1 MTTGALTERLRL
13 RPWRDDDLADL
24 ERINSDR
31 RFTRFL
37 NPGGE
42 PYSPEWTAD
51 KLARMQRE
59 WTEHGWGSWAVE
71 LRDTGRFVGRVGL
84 QIHRLWPDDVELGW
98 GVDPELW
105 GRGYATEAA
114 RAVLRYAFDRCALPR
129 VVSILHPEN
138 APSIRVAEKIG
149 EHPFADVLW
158 PEGGLDLL
166 VYAIGRDEWA
176 RLQSTS

>member
-1 MTTGALTERLRL
+1 MSELRTPRLRL
-13 RPWRDDDLADL
+13 RLWRDDDLPDL
-24 ERINSDR
+24 QRVNSDP

-42 PYSPEWTAD
+42 PYPPEWTAD
-51 KLARMQRE
+51 KLVRMQRDWDE
-59 WTEHGWGSWAVE
+59 NGWGSWALE

-84 QIHRLWPDDVELGW
+84 QFHRFWPDDVELGW

-114 RAVLRYAFDRCALPR
+114 RAALRYAFAEHGFPR

-149 EHPFADVLW
+149 ERPHANVAW
-158 PEGGLDLL
+158 PDGGLDLL
-166 VYAIGRDEWA
+166 VYAIEREDRA
-176 RLQSTS
+176 RLQSTP